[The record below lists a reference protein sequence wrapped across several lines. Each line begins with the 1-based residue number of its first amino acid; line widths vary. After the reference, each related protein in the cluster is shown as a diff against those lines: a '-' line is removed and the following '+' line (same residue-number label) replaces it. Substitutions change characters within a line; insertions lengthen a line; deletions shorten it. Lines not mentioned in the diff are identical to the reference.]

1 MLTGR
6 VPYQGSS
13 GEIIMHK
20 QLPAL
25 PEPLERNKLKG
36 SDAVMLQPVIEKAM
50 LLEAEQSSLR
60 WLPKR

>member
-1 MLTGR
+1 
-6 VPYQGSS
+6 
-13 GEIIMHK
+13 MHK